1 MFLFNIKSNF
11 SLKALEWREAE
22 DMIIVQLTAMSDRL
36 PPLSPFTSGFKLDDW
51 QIRVLKLIDN
61 RQSVVICAPTS
72 SGKTVISTYVASL
85 GRSLNKAGIPI
96 EEKKTEK
103 EKVINEDGLEE
114 YDSDEEE
121 NVSVASKD
129 RVLFVV
135 PTEPLVWQVAA
146 HFAKHILAGNVAL
159 VTNQLTYSPHK
170 KKDEPPAVVVG
181 TPMALESA
189 LTKIRGNTGSLE
201 GFF

>member
-1 MFLFNIKSNF
+1 
-11 SLKALEWREAE
+11 
-22 DMIIVQLTAMSDRL
+22 MIVVQLTAMSDRL

-51 QIRVLKLIDN
+51 QIRVLKMIDK

-85 GRSLNKAGIPI
+85 GRAMNKMGLIADDSKKKV
-96 EEKKTEK
+96 EEKA
-103 EKVINEDGLEE
+103 IREDGLEE
-114 YDSDEEE
+114 YDSDDDDA
-121 NVSVASKD
+121 VSV
-129 RVLFVV
+129 
-135 PTEPLVWQVAA
+135 A

-189 LTKIRGNTGSLE
+189 LTKIRGGTSSLE
-201 GFF
+201 GHFDMDKSKMVGGFDHYGWCMMRSTLWMARRAKLCNVSFG